1 MDNLM
6 IRISQ
11 CCRPIPGDPIV
22 GFITRGRGVTV
33 HRRDCPN
40 TENLIS
46 EEGRR
51 IDVEWD
57 SDKEQT
63 FIARILV
70 LADDRKNLLNDVTK
84 VIGRMGM
91 NIRNA
96 QAAANLGVAENEF
109 ELDVRDLKE
118 LDKLMEKLKRVKG
131 MRTVER
137 LDRPLDGEPISLPEF
152 RVRP

>member
-1 MDNLM
+1 
-6 IRISQ
+6 
-11 CCRPIPGDPIV
+11 V

-40 TENLIS
+40 IGNLVS
-46 EEGRR
+46 DERR
-51 IDVEWD
+51 WVDVEWD
-57 SDKEQT
+57 SEKEQT

-70 LADDRKNLLNDVTK
+70 LADDRKKLLNDVTK

-96 QAAANLGVAENEF
+96 KATANLGVAENEF
-109 ELDVRDLKE
+109 ELDVKDLEE

-131 MRTVER
+131 TRAVER
-137 LDRPLDGEPISLPEF
+137 LDRPLEGETINLSE
-152 RVRP
+152 VHV